1 MIEVSPGR
9 ETGNS
14 KFYKKGSSE
23 KKSKDEE
30 KVPLK
35 DSLEKAETYSTSSTQ
50 TLEILKGIDLDVT
63 NGQLVGVVGAVGCGK
78 SSVLSAL
85 LNEVKSGLDFD
96 QGCRKEYLSTVFM
109 LLDFK

>member
-1 MIEVSPGR
+1 MIDVSPRR

-96 QGCRKEYLSTVFM
+96 QGCRKSL
-109 LLDFK
+109 LLDLK